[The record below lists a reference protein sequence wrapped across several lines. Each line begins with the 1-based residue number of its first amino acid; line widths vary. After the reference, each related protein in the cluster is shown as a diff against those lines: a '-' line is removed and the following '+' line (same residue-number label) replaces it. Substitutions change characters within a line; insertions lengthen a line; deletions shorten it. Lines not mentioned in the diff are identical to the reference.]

1 VFTSD
6 IDLGGGGGRC
16 PGWSFQLLDGYY
28 EKSHG
33 CYKTMMGVNHC
44 LIRKQ
49 NVCKRPQS
57 VWSA

>member
-16 PGWSFQLLDGYY
+16 PGWWFQLLDGYY

-33 CYKTMMGVNHC
+33 CYKTM
-44 LIRKQ
+44 
-49 NVCKRPQS
+49 
-57 VWSA
+57 